1 METDLLELRFEP
13 TTVML
18 LPVAPCYKNF
28 SGFPELLNVVN
39 MSNKFSMNKV
49 QEAQKEENFD
59 KSVPI
64 SLNQGPIFREYIM
77 DVKS

>member
-1 METDLLELRFEP
+1 
-13 TTVML
+13 ML
-18 LPVAPCYKNF
+18 PIATCYLNC